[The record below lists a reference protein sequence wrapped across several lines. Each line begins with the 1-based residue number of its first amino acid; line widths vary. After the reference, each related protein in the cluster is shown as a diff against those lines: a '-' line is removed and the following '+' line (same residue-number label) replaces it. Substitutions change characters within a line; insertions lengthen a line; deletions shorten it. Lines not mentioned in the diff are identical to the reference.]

1 MKKLI
6 LYLYPVLFFIP
17 SIVSADRGYMMN
29 FDSVG
34 GCGGWGWMM
43 GYGGLWSWFSVL
55 IPVVWLIV
63 GILVIIWLWG
73 KINKK

>member
-6 LYLYPVLFFIP
+6 LYFYPILFLIP

-34 GCGGWGWMM
+34 CGGWGGMM
-43 GYGGLWSWFSVL
+43 GYGGLWSWFMVL